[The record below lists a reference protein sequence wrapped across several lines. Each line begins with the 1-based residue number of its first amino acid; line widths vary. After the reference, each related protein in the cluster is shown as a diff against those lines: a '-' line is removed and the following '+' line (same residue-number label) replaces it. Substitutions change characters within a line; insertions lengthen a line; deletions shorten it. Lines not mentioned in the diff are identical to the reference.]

1 MSHQAILTGNL
12 ALARALGD
20 FDYKKNTSLS
30 PEAQIITCDP
40 EITEHQITEEDEFLV
55 IACDG
60 SCEYR
65 VFRSILT
72 DFGLI
77 RYLGLPVVTTGG

>member
-1 MSHQAILTGNL
+1 MVREQSGACFSPLIFTTGNL

-20 FDYKKNTSLS
+20 FDYKKNSALS

-40 EITEHQITEEDEFLV
+40 EIIDHQITEEDEFLI

-60 SCEYR
+60 KFYR
-65 VFRSILT
+65 NSFTCCI
-72 DFGLI
+72 
-77 RYLGLPVVTTGG
+77 

>member
-1 MSHQAILTGNL
+1 MAAGGYIEYGRVNGSWIVQCLRLTLNLSPGNL

-20 FDYKKNTSLS
+20 FDYKKNAQLS

-40 EITEHQITEEDEFLV
+40 EIIEHSIGEDDEFMI

-60 SCEYR
+60 
-65 VFRSILT
+65 V
-72 DFGLI
+72 
-77 RYLGLPVVTTGG
+77 